1 MNKLNRLTESD
12 INRIVKRTIK
22 EAMLREGWA
31 GGMKQAM
38 GQMAGNTMG
47 QMGNAKARW
56 NTQGGMAA
64 QGGMAQGQ
72 QQQGINTQTVQSLQQ
87 VYQML
92 GQVIKS
98 LNNGQ

>member
-12 INRIVKRTIK
+12 INRIVKRTVK

-38 GQMAGNTMG
+38 GQMAGNSIG
-47 QMGNAKARW
+47 QMGNARAGL
-56 NTQGGMAA
+56 NA
-64 QGGMAQGQ
+64 QGGMVQGQ
-72 QQQGINTQTVQSLQQ
+72 QQQGINPQTVQSLQQ